1 MAWMKLIRKIV
12 MTNGNYQIHTIF
24 MSKLMH
30 EKGVKGEIP
39 KKKIYNVKG

>member
-1 MAWMKLIRKIV
+1 